1 MIASCHGNQEM
12 GRVHE
17 RDLKARRISKK
28 QNEEEVKRKQFLCS
42 SWCPDDEILPLL
54 LLLLALLVMLRPM
67 LLLLLL
73 LLRSCGSRL
82 ALRMSERLADGT
94 DVRSVNGSS
103 LRDLVGVDVL
113 VVDEDVDELPGSVAA
128 RRIVAL
134 ADVVAPVGRRSQQ
147 GGPVVQLTTA
157 TDFILPQGRHW
168 IPSKLNS

>member
-1 MIASCHGNQEM
+1 M
-12 GRVHE
+12 GRLHE
-17 RDLKARRISKK
+17 RDLKATRISKN

-54 LLLLALLVMLRPM
+54 LLLLLLLALLVMLRPM
-67 LLLLLL
+67 LLLLLLLL

-94 DVRSVNGSS
+94 DMRSVNGSS